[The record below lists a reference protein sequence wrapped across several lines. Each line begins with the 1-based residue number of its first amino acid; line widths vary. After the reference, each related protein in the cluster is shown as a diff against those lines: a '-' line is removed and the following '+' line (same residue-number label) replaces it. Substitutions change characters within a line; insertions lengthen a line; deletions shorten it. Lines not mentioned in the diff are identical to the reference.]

1 MKNIAI
7 NGNIVLLVF
16 LGCQIAFA
24 QIKKKISAEI
34 DYEKWHTL
42 ENEKLAPNGN
52 WITFELTYENENDT
66 LVLKQSKSKKQFNFS
81 NGSDGQFSTDSKWLT
96 LLKSTDELVL
106 FNLEKGTKEA
116 FKGVKKYQVDQLA
129 KSLAILTNKDT
140 LVVVQ
145 LKTKK
150 LLQLPNVKEFEFSSK
165 GDLVILKDTSV
176 VLFSADDSFHEIHIA
191 SNKFGFKNVVWNQNK
206 GFAFFENQEV
216 IPNTNKNH
224 TIGYYD
230 LENKKYYRLNTND
243 FPELKEKSIVKP
255 FGQKGIVLE
264 TYEDKVFFYF
274 NKRVKAKKEELK
286 MEVWEYDSPLEYPS
300 QITEG
305 DYENKDKLAVWWPQ
319 KNKISLLGSNDKPKT
334 VFCPDS
340 NYIISFNPLD
350 YEPQYELSGPVDV
363 YLTDLNSNESTLLL
377 KKQAQKVQTFGAS
390 SQGNYLYYYRDQN
403 WWVYDIKKKSH
414 TNITKKLPYPVED
427 FKNDEAGPKYGFGCA
442 GWSSDNKHIFIYDE
456 YDIWKISPDGKEK
469 LRITNGRDSSTV
481 FRIEEDLYVNK
492 CYRGSVEFLTYT
504 FDKKEGFIIVAL
516 DKNKNWGYYTWSE
529 TEGINK
535 IIHNNSKSSRIKITS
550 KSQEMIWVEEDVTT
564 PPRIVFKSK
573 KDIKSKVV
581 YQSNEHY
588 RDFGSRKA
596 ELIHYEN
603 SKGVSLNGV
612 LYYPIGYDETKKYPM
627 ITFIYE
633 KLSQRLHQYENPTLY
648 NRGGFSKANYIHD
661 GYFVLFPDIVYEV
674 GNPGLSAK
682 DCVESAVNEVLKMN
696 RVDKNRIGIY
706 GHSFGGY
713 QVASIITQTNIFKA
727 AVVGSGVTDL
737 TNLYVQMNWSWNRTQ
752 AWRFESQQMR
762 MGSNPFENSEGYKNN
777 SPIANAARVNTP
789 VLIYTGKEDYNV
801 DWNQSIYFHM
811 ALRRLKKINKL
822 LLFPK
827 EGHTINTQENQVVLT
842 HEIKKWFDFYLKEE

>member
-1 MKNIAI
+1 MKKTTLDRKII
-7 NGNIVLLVF
+7 LIIF
-16 LGCQIAFA
+16 LGCQLAFG
-24 QIKKKISAEI
+24 QSTIINSTEKG
-34 DYEKWHTL
+34 YERWHTL
-42 ENEKLAPNGN
+42 EEENVAPNGK
-52 WITFELTYENENDT
+52 WITFVVRYENGNDT
-66 LVLKQSKSKKQFNFS
+66 LVVKESKGKKQFVFPNS
-81 NGSDGQFSTDSKWLT
+81 VNGQFSSDSKWFTFLNST
-96 LLKSTDELVL
+96 NQLLV
-106 FNLEKGTKEA
+106 FNLEKCTKEA
-116 FKGVKKYQVDQLA
+116 FKEVKKYQIDQLA
-129 KSLAILTNKDT
+129 KNIAIRTNNDT
-140 LVVVQ
+140 LMIMQ

-150 LLQLPNVKEFEFSSK
+150 LLHIPKVKEFEFSPK
-165 GDLVILKDTSV
+165 GDLVVLKETSV
-176 VLFSADDSFHEIHIA
+176 VLFAADNPFLEIPVATNIY
-191 SNKFGFKNVVWNQNK
+191 GFKNVVWNQNK
-206 GFAFFENQEV
+206 GFAFLENLEV
-216 IPNTNKNH
+216 IASTNQNH
-224 TIGYYD
+224 KIGYYD
-230 LENKKYYRLNTND
+230 LATKKYYTIQAND
-243 FPELKEKSIVKP
+243 FPELKGKSIVKP

-264 TYEDKVFFYF
+264 LHEDKVFFYF
-274 NKRVKAKKEELK
+274 NNREKAKKEELK

-305 DYENKDKLAVWWPQ
+305 DFEKKDKLAVWWPQ
-319 KNKISLLGSNDKPKT
+319 KNKISLLGSKDKPKT

-390 SQGNYLYYYRDQN
+390 SQGNYLHYYRDQN
-403 WWVYDIKKKSH
+403 WWVYDIKKKRH
-414 TNITKKLPYPVED
+414 TNITKKLPYPVEN

-469 LRITNGRDSSTV
+469 VRITNGRDSSTV

-504 FDKKEGFIIVAL
+504 FDKKEGIIIVAL
-516 DKNKNWGYYTWSE
+516 DKNKNWGYYRWTE
-529 TEGINK
+529 KEGINK
-535 IIHNNSKSSRIKITS
+535 IIHNNSKSSRIKTTA
-550 KSQEMIWVEEDVTT
+550 KSQEMIWIEEDVTT
-564 PPRIVFKSK
+564 PPRVVFKSK

-581 YQSNEHY
+581 YQSNKHY
-588 RDFGSRKA
+588 TEFGLRKA
-596 ELIHYEN
+596 ALIQYKN

-648 NRGGFSKANYIHD
+648 NPGGFNIANYMQD

-713 QVASIITQTNIFKA
+713 QVASIITQTDIFKA
-727 AVVGSGVTDL
+727 AVMGSGITDL
-737 TNLYVQMNWSWNRTQ
+737 NNLYVQMNWSWSRTQ

-842 HEIKKWFDFYLKEE
+842 HEIKKWFDFYLKE